1 MITIDDIR
9 LTEDEIDSI
18 PITNTTAG
26 AIRLKDVAN
35 TATQKAIEKIVELYE
50 YEFDNNYSF
59 FPFSVLQAL
68 KELVNKEVKND
79 LGHRSSTDKNNQTT
93 GTYLPG

>member
-35 TATQKAIEKIVELYE
+35 TATQKAIEKILDRIGISSSRFGYDVHSSCQLCGGQACIDTELANE
-50 YEFDNNYSF
+50 LS
-59 FPFSVLQAL
+59 AIL
-68 KELVNKEVKND
+68 KELVKK
-79 LGHRSSTDKNNQTT
+79 
-93 GTYLPG
+93 